1 MIDPDATIMV
11 SVTAAPPRSFYQRHR
26 HLLRGRMAQFAMALL
41 ITSGLTLL
49 LWQLLPL
56 IYRFWNHSLSQLLS
70 GLALDDAQR
79 VTLSISTPAW
89 RHLESVAI
97 SLPLAAPSLATLA
110 AHLSG
115 ATLVYLLAAHLNA
128 PFRAPLRLLA
138 VFHGFTALASLAL
151 PNGAAYSIEEHT
163 RVLNVFTQGL
173 LLLLPVVMAFTH
185 YIVERSNERRILAT
199 VLIASYL
206 IAALPIKLLAHAL
219 LIQAASGLAMPTL
232 FLVCGPAFDILA
244 VTAIYAWAVTWR
256 HGQG

>member
-1 MIDPDATIMV
+1 MIDPDATVMV

-26 HLLRGRMAQFAMALL
+26 HLLQGRMAQFSMATL
-41 ITSGLTLL
+41 IASGLTLL
-49 LWQLLPL
+49 LWRSLPL
-56 IYRFWNHSLSQLLS
+56 IYRFWNFSLSQLLS
-70 GLALDDAQR
+70 SLALSEAEL
-79 VTLSISTPAW
+79 TSTK
-89 RHLESVAI
+89 HLLPGWSSLEAAAI
-97 SLPLAAPSLATLA
+97 NLPLTAPTLATLT
-110 AHLSG
+110 AHL
-115 ATLVYLLAAHLNA
+115 AAAALAYLLAARLNA

-138 VFHGFTALASLAL
+138 AFHGLTVLASLAH

-163 RVLNVFTQGL
+163 RSLNLFTQSL

-199 VLIASYL
+199 VLIAAYL